1 MFRQNNKWLTFLV
14 VATGVFMSTLD
25 SSMVNIALPTIMQE
39 FNSSLNHTEWVV
51 MIYLLTITSSLL
63 FWGHLSDRFGRGK
76 IYPAGMLT
84 FGIGSLA
91 CAYAVNLP
99 WLIGAR
105 FFQALGAAMMMST
118 GPAIIKE
125 TFPPEQLGRGLGLI
139 GVSVSLGLMS
149 GPTIGGFLIHY
160 YSWRALFFV
169 TIPFGFAFAIL
180 GKKLLPENNKVQS
193 QKIDWPGG
201 MMWAVSL
208 TLAAIGL
215 THAATPS
222 WSNLSLVI
230 IFLASF
236 IALLL
241 FIGIETVTPHPL
253 LHLRLFANRFFCMSI
268 TSAVLSFMTLFAV
281 IILIPF
287 YLDRV
292 LNLPTS
298 HIGIIMMAIPS
309 TLFIVA
315 PIAGWLSDHTEPR
328 IIATLGLLIS
338 TVALFLLNGLQNI
351 SSPFEVATKLALLG
365 CGQAMFL
372 SPNSSSVLGR
382 VKKEQA
388 GTAASLLATARNL
401 GMLLGIA
408 QAGLVFSLNFSRLTN
423 GLDMRDFT
431 PAQTEPFMAALH
443 SAFFV
448 ATLTG
453 LLGVITSWLRGNN
466 KHQIIKSESLHHSRH
481 FEL

>member
-1 MFRQNNKWLTFLV
+1 MFRNNNKWRIFLV

-39 FNSSLNHTEWVV
+39 FNSSLRNTEWVV

-63 FWGHLSDRFGRGK
+63 FWGHLSDRFGRGR
-76 IYPAGMLT
+76 IYPTGMLT
-84 FGIGSLA
+84 FGLGSLA
-91 CAYAVNLP
+91 CAYAINLP

-105 FFQALGAAMMMST
+105 LFQALGAAMMMST

-139 GVSVSLGLMS
+139 GVAVSLGLMS
-149 GPTIGGFLIHY
+149 GPTLGGFLIEY
-160 YSWRALFFV
+160 YSWRALFFITV
-169 TIPFGFAFAIL
+169 PFGFAFAIL
-180 GKKLLPENNKVQS
+180 GKSLLPTNSKVQS
-193 QKIDWPGG
+193 QKIDWAGG
-201 MMWAVSL
+201 LMWTVSL
-208 TLAAIGL
+208 TFAALGI
-215 THAATPS
+215 THAVTPD
-222 WSNLSLVI
+222 WSTLFLII
-230 IFLASF
+230 IFLAGF

-253 LHLRLFANRFFCMSI
+253 LPLRFFANRFFCMSI
-268 TSAVLSFMTLFAV
+268 TSAILSFMTLFAV

-298 HIGIIMMAIPS
+298 QIGIIMMAIPS

-315 PIAGWLSDHTEPR
+315 PIAGWLSDHTDPR
-328 IIATLGLLIS
+328 IIATIGLLIS
-338 TVALFLLNGLQNI
+338 TSGLFLLTGLTA
-351 SSPFEVATKLALLG
+351 STTPFEVAIKLALLG
-365 CGQAMFL
+365 CGQAIFL

-382 VKKEQA
+382 VKKEQG

-408 QAGLVFSLNFSRLTN
+408 QAGLVFSLCFSRLTN

-431 PAQTEPFMAALH
+431 SAQTEPFMAALQT
-443 SAFFV
+443 AFLV

-453 LLGVITSWLRGNN
+453 FLGAIASWLRGN
-466 KHQIIKSESLHHSRH
+466 KLQHPESARQFRHSRQY
-481 FEL
+481 EI